1 MKTVSTKPVRHHF
14 GKVSTEEVRQGL
26 SGRRPGLGLLG
37 GNGCPPFVELC
48 HVGSEESASLSR
60 GGLTT
65 PPEVGAGTLE
75 VSTCDLKP

>member
-1 MKTVSTKPVRHHF
+1 MEAGAGAS
-14 GKVSTEEVRQGL
+14 
-26 SGRRPGLGLLG
+26 G

-60 GGLTT
+60 GDLTT

-75 VSTCDLKP
+75 VSTCNIKP